1 MKMFMFLFEQLM
13 VVQRQTIFKYHI
25 ETLKSPDPR
34 DMALSLLPK
43 ISFGFLCITYELG
56 LYTLLFKHFFC
67 SLINIFSFLI
77 QDSRIIIN

>member
-43 ISFGFLCITYELG
+43 ILFGFFCITYELG

-67 SLINIFSFLI
+67 PLINILSFLI
-77 QDSRIIIN
+77 HDSRNIIN

>member
-43 ISFGFLCITYELG
+43 IFFGFFCITYELG
-56 LYTLLFKHFFC
+56 LYTQGGRN
-67 SLINIFSFLI
+67 S
-77 QDSRIIIN
+77 IISGEAAKKNTG

>member
-1 MKMFMFLFEQLM
+1 MFMFLFEQLM

-43 ISFGFLCITYELG
+43 ISFGFLCITYELSRT
-56 LYTLLFKHFFC
+56 LY
-67 SLINIFSFLI
+67 SLIQALFLLA
-77 QDSRIIIN
+77 NKYL